1 MALLFKKISFPN
13 FIIRIIIKSIGKM
26 HIVILKA
33 ELLVLISFKS
43 LTNVLLYGPKIKY
56 IITVKIIAN
65 INDSITLLILFF

>member
-1 MALLFKKISFPN
+1 
-13 FIIRIIIKSIGKM
+13 M